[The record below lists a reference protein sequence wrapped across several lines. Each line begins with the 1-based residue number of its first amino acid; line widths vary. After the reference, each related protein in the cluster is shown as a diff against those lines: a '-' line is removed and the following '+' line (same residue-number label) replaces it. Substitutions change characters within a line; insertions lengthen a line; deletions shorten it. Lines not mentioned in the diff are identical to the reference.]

1 MPGHPFPLEKDR
13 LASLLRCPAILFLW
27 KRIGWHN
34 TGSLRM
40 YIVIIGAGKVGFNL
54 ASKLVQDK
62 HTVTVIEK
70 DKGRCEGISQNLN
83 AMVINGDGCEPRYLE
98 DAETGRADV
107 VAAVTAD
114 DEDNLVICQLS
125 KEIFGVRR
133 TVARVN
139 NPKNEHI
146 FSELGV
152 DVPVNA
158 TKIIAKIIEE
168 EASFE
173 DFVTLMTFKRGK
185 LALVRVDLTS
195 ESPVIDR
202 AVRDVGLPANS
213 VLVSILR
220 GDTIIVPKGDTILKT
235 GDDLV
240 ALTAIENEQQLLDA
254 LVGKV
259 EG

>member
-1 MPGHPFPLEKDR
+1 
-13 LASLLRCPAILFLW
+13 
-27 KRIGWHN
+27 
-34 TGSLRM
+34 M
-40 YIVIIGAGKVGFNL
+40 YIVIVGAGRVGFNL
-54 ASKLVQDK
+54 ASKLVQDN

-70 DKGRCEGISQNLN
+70 DKARCEGISQRLN
-83 AMVINGDGCEPRYLE
+83 ALVINGDGCEPSFME
-98 DAETGRADV
+98 DAEVGRADV
-107 VAAVTAD
+107 IAAVTAD
-114 DEDNLVICQLS
+114 DEDNLVICQLA
-125 KEIFGVRR
+125 KEVFGIRR

-173 DFVTLMTFKRGK
+173 DFITLMTFKRGK
-185 LALVRVDLTS
+185 LAIVRVDLTT
-195 ESPVIDR
+195 ESPVIDK
-202 AVRDVGLPANS
+202 AVREINLPENS

-220 GDTIIVPKGDTILKT
+220 GDTIIVPKGDTVMKS
-235 GDDLV
+235 GDDIV
-240 ALTAIENEQQLLDA
+240 ALTSIENEQQLLDI

>member
-1 MPGHPFPLEKDR
+1 
-13 LASLLRCPAILFLW
+13 
-27 KRIGWHN
+27 
-34 TGSLRM
+34 M
-40 YIVIIGAGKVGFNL
+40 YIVIVGAGRVGFNL
-54 ASKLVQDK
+54 AQKLIQDN
-62 HTVTVIEK
+62 HTVTVIEEDSK
-70 DKGRCEGISQNLN
+70 RCEGISQNLD
-83 AMVINGDGCEPRYLE
+83 AMVINGDGCEPRFME
-98 DAETGRADV
+98 DAEVGRADV

-114 DEDNLVICQLS
+114 DEDNLVICQIA
-125 KEIFGVRR
+125 KEVFGVRR

-139 NPKNEHI
+139 NPKNERI
-146 FSELGV
+146 FTELGV

-173 DFVTLMTFKRGK
+173 DFITLMTFKRGK
-185 LALVRVDLTS
+185 LALVRVDLTKD
-195 ESPVIDR
+195 SPVINK
-202 AVRDVGLPANS
+202 AVREIGLPENS

-220 GDTIIVPKGDTILKT
+220 GDTIIVPKGDTVLKG
-235 GDDLV
+235 GDDIV

>member
-1 MPGHPFPLEKDR
+1 
-13 LASLLRCPAILFLW
+13 
-27 KRIGWHN
+27 
-34 TGSLRM
+34 M
-40 YIVIIGAGKVGFNL
+40 YIVIVGGGRIGFNL
-54 ASKLVQDK
+54 AQKLIQDK
-62 HTVTVIEK
+62 HAVAIIEK
-70 DKGRCEGISQNLN
+70 DKARCEGMSQNLD

-98 DAETGRADV
+98 DAQIARADV

-139 NPKNEHI
+139 NPKNERI
-146 FSELGV
+146 FTELGV

-158 TKIIAKIIEE
+158 TAIIAKIIEE

-173 DFVTLMTFKRGK
+173 DFINLMTFKRGK
-185 LALVRVDLTS
+185 LALVRVDLT
-195 ESPVIDR
+195 EDSPVINKT
-202 AVRDVGLPANS
+202 VRDLPLPKNS
-213 VLVSILR
+213 VLVSIVR
-220 GDTIIVPKGDTILKT
+220 GEDLIIPKGDTVLKK
-235 GDDLV
+235 GDDLI
-240 ALTAIENEQQLLDA
+240 ALTPIENEQVLLDI

>member
-1 MPGHPFPLEKDR
+1 
-13 LASLLRCPAILFLW
+13 
-27 KRIGWHN
+27 
-34 TGSLRM
+34 M
-40 YIVIIGAGKVGFNL
+40 YIVIVGAGKVGFHL
-54 ASKLVQDK
+54 AQKLLQDK

-70 DKGRCEGISQNLN
+70 DKGRCETASQGLD
-83 AMVINGDGCEPRYLE
+83 ALVIHGDACDPQYLE
-98 DAETGRADV
+98 DAEAGRADV

-114 DEDNLVICQLS
+114 DEDNLVMCQLA
-125 KEIFGVRR
+125 KEVFGVRR

-139 NPKNEHI
+139 NPKNERI

-173 DFVTLMTFKRGK
+173 DFITLMTFKRGK
-185 LALVRVDLTS
+185 LALVRVDLTN
-195 ESPVIDR
+195 EAPVINKT
-202 AVRDVGLPANS
+202 VKEIVLPENS

-220 GDTIIVPKGDTILKT
+220 GSTIIVPKGDTVLQN
-235 GDDLV
+235 GDDIV
-240 ALTAIENEQQLLDA
+240 ALTSIENEQQLLDA
-254 LVGKV
+254 LVGKI

>member
-1 MPGHPFPLEKDR
+1 
-13 LASLLRCPAILFLW
+13 
-27 KRIGWHN
+27 
-34 TGSLRM
+34 M
-40 YIVIIGAGKVGFNL
+40 YIVIIGAGRVGFNL
-54 ASKLVQDK
+54 SQKLVQDK

-70 DKGRCEGISQNLN
+70 DRGRAESISQNLN
-83 AMVINGDGCEPRYLE
+83 ALVINGDGCDPRFME
-98 DAETGRADV
+98 DAEVGRADV

-114 DEDNLVICQLS
+114 DEDNLVICQLA
-125 KEIFGVRR
+125 KEVFGVRR

-139 NPKNEHI
+139 NPKNERI

-173 DFVTLMTFKRGK
+173 DFITLMTFKRGK
-185 LALVRVDLTS
+185 LALVRVDLTA
-195 ESPVIDR
+195 ESPVIDK
-202 AVRDVGLPANS
+202 AVKDIVLPQNS

-220 GDTIIVPKGDTILKT
+220 GDTIIVPKGDTVLKG
-235 GDDLV
+235 GDDIV
-240 ALTAIENEQQLLDA
+240 ALTAIENEQQLLDT

>member
-1 MPGHPFPLEKDR
+1 
-13 LASLLRCPAILFLW
+13 
-27 KRIGWHN
+27 
-34 TGSLRM
+34 M
-40 YIVIIGAGKVGFNL
+40 YIVIVGAGRVGFNL

-62 HTVTVIEK
+62 NNVTVIEK
-70 DKGRCEGISQNLN
+70 DLARCEGISQNLD
-83 AMVINGDGCEPRYLE
+83 ALVINGDGCEPRFME
-98 DAETGRADV
+98 DAEVGRADV

-114 DEDNLVICQLS
+114 DEDNLVICQLA

-139 NPKNEHI
+139 NPKNERI
-146 FSELGV
+146 FTELGV

-173 DFVTLMTFKRGK
+173 DFITLMTFKRGK
-185 LALVRVDLTS
+185 LALVRVDLTK
-195 ESPVIDR
+195 ESPVIGK
-202 AVRDVGLPANS
+202 AVKDMGLPENS

-220 GDTIIVPKGDTILKT
+220 GGTIIVPKGDTILQS
-235 GDDLV
+235 GDDLI
-240 ALTAIENEQQLLDA
+240 ALTAIENEQQLLDM